1 MPSLARRLG
10 RVCAEA
16 GRDVALLPGL
26 PRAEHSGRWSTQRS
40 VEPLPHVDD
49 TRGARFFAKL
59 DLAVACMRFRIQE
72 EDRYTTSFRVPGGQ
86 PEHEF
91 RVGAFGLPG
100 VSSVLMRFMRSIFGR
115 RALQF
120 DSTGRA
126 RPAVGLP
133 GSGAP
138 KLGRCGVLRRR
149 PHLLQGA

>member
-16 GRDVALLPGL
+16 GRDVALLPEL

-72 EDRYTTSFRVPGGQ
+72 EDRYT
-86 PEHEF
+86 
-91 RVGAFGLPG
+91 
-100 VSSVLMRFMRSIFGR
+100 
-115 RALQF
+115 
-120 DSTGRA
+120 STT
-126 RPAVGLP
+126 
-133 GSGAP
+133 
-138 KLGRCGVLRRR
+138 RRR
-149 PHLLQGA
+149 FGSPAASLSTSSASAPSACPVCRQC